1 MRAVNGLRIKIAA
14 ATGIRILGT
23 HIRLDSDGTHRT
35 HGIRLLPQARD
46 YGATGFMGNGEL
58 QTANGEPLRLSEQA
72 VTVLHARFH

>member
-1 MRAVNGLRIKIAA
+1 MRAVNGLRTKIAA
-14 ATGIRILGT
+14 PVGIRLPGK
-23 HIRLDSDGTHRT
+23 HIRLDSDGTYGT
-35 HGIRLLPQARD
+35 HGIRLRQA